1 MIAAIALSA
10 AVTWQPAN
18 ADYIGLKRAA
28 LAGNFPIHYVSKKP
42 SEMPRYDRIAFYP
55 GPADPRYIWENNAYA
70 NSPDRARYVNR
81 ALTLAAM
88 DFGSAGEQWKRYYDD
103 LVAEDNAQRPPVTDP
118 YRYRHAFLDE
128 MDARLQAL
136 APAVPAERVDS
147 SIDAAAAKISDRD
160 LALVTNGYISTP
172 VAAEVASLPADVL
185 ARYAGPRTKN
195 KYTVYIVER
204 SSAIDDYLFYTDR
217 TPPGS
222 DDAVRGAYFEAVVD
236 SGAAGPELKSSYDA
250 AADKTRFGM
259 ILARAFDMQNDRLE
273 KSGREQVAWI
283 LRTMHSG
290 MSRDRV
296 SALLRTHNF
305 QLDPKPRVDVL
316 EFPIHSSIVCSTS
329 IPVAFTFDPAGRL
342 TQIEQ
347 RPDHSVCL

>member
-1 MIAAIALSA
+1 MIAALIFA
-10 AVTWQPAN
+10 AVAWQPAD
-18 ADYIGLKRAA
+18 ADYIALKRAA
-28 LAGNFPIHYVSKKP
+28 LAGNFPIHYTSKKP

-70 NSPDRARYVNR
+70 SSPDRARYVNR

-103 LVAEDNAQRPPVTDP
+103 LVDEDNAQRPPVSDP

-128 MDARLQAL
+128 MDAKLQAL
-136 APAVPAERVDS
+136 APAVPAERVDP
-147 SIDAAAAKISDRD
+147 SIDAAAAKVSDSD
-160 LALVTNGYISTP
+160 LALVTNGYMSTP
-172 VAAEVASLPADVL
+172 VAAEVAPLPADVL
-185 ARYAGPRTKN
+185 ASYAGPRTKN
-195 KYTVYIVER
+195 KVTVYIVDR
-204 SSAIDDYLFYTDR
+204 SSVIDDYLFYTDR

-222 DDAVRGAYFEAVVD
+222 DDVLRGAYFEAIVD
-236 SGAAGPELKSSYDA
+236 SGAAGPELKASYDA
-250 AADKTRFGM
+250 ASDKTRFGM

-273 KSGREQVAWI
+273 KAGRAQVAWI
-283 LRTMHSG
+283 FRTMHPG

-296 SALLRTHNF
+296 IALLRTHNVA
-305 QLDPKPRVDVL
+305 LDPKPRVDVL

-329 IPVAFTFDPAGRL
+329 IPVAFTFDPGGRL

-347 RPDHSVCL
+347 QPDHSVCI